1 MQSTIFNKKNIKD
14 QIHIHELHISKSS
27 LDTHIFACTF
37 LNYSFTQI
45 KPNFTR
51 YSVSPEGHPAPP
63 WFWSVLPKG
72 HPDGLTP
79 LLLICLTCR
88 PPWPPWCW
96 SSWSLPP
103 THQSSGSWAE
113 TGTPSSL
120 AAGSTDQDSVK
131 NCRMYHALLFVKNNC
146 NLIQWTLILFCCW
159 RY

>member
-1 MQSTIFNKKNIKD
+1 MNYIFPNQVLTHTYLLAHFLI
-14 QIHIHELHISKSS
+14 IASPKSNQ
-27 LDTHIFACTF
+27 T
-37 LNYSFTQI
+37 
-45 KPNFTR
+45 
-51 YSVSPEGHPAPP
+51 SPGTLSHLKATLPPPPP

-103 THQSSGSWAE
+103 THQSSGSWAG

-131 NCRMYHALLFVKNNC
+131 NCRMYHALSFVKNNC
-146 NLIQWTLILFCCW
+146 HLIQWTLILFCCW